1 MRITLLLVMMQ
12 IVVHWTASAQTK
24 VPSKDSIDI
33 KTQIE
38 GFYSWYI
45 GIGRDRKLNKDFNP
59 SFIKKDDGMTTLDFT
74 KYKDGLRRYK
84 FSENF
89 IQRKIS
95 DYKSCI
101 DNLNK
106 IPFDK
111 FSQFTELDDFE
122 EINCNF
128 GNRYEW
134 TGGMEPKDRAELV
147 SLKSIDKS
155 TIVAQLD
162 FISYGRSDGTVNVTL
177 RKHKKEWF
185 VDNLQLN

>member
-1 MRITLLLVMMQ
+1 MMQ
-12 IVVHWTASAQTK
+12 IVVHWTASAQTRIT
-24 VPSKDSIDI
+24 SKDSINI

-45 GIGRDRKLNKDFNP
+45 GIIRDHKLNKDFNP
-59 SFIKKDDGMTTLDFT
+59 SFVKKDDGMTTLDFT

-84 FSENF
+84 FTEDF

-111 FSQFTELDDFE
+111 FSQFTDLDDFVN
-122 EINCNF
+122 INCDF
-128 GNRYEW
+128 GNTYEW
-134 TGGMEPKDRAELV
+134 TGGMEPKDTAELT
-147 SLKSIDKS
+147 SLKLIDET

-162 FISYGRSDGTVNVTL
+162 FVSYGSPDGSATVTL
-177 RKHKKEWF
+177 TIHKKEWLI
-185 VDNLQLN
+185 DNLRLE

>member
-1 MRITLLLVMMQ
+1 MRITLLFVIMQ
-12 IVVHWTASAQTK
+12 IAIHGTSSGQAKIT
-24 VPSKDSIDI
+24 SKDSIDI

-45 GIGRDRKLNKDFNP
+45 EIIRDHKLNKDFNP
-59 SFIKKDDGMTTLDFT
+59 SFVKRDDGMTTLDFT

-84 FSENF
+84 FTEDF

-95 DYKSCI
+95 DYKSCT
-101 DNLNK
+101 DKLNE

-111 FSQFTELDDFE
+111 FSQFTDLDDFE
-122 EINCNF
+122 SIDCDF

-147 SLKSIDKS
+147 SLKFIDKA
-155 TIVAQLD
+155 TINAQLNFVSSD
-162 FISYGRSDGTVNVTL
+162 RPDGTAMVTL
-177 RKHKKEWF
+177 RKHKKEWL
-185 VDNLQLN
+185 VDNLQLK